1 MGCGLSMRLEKLTV
15 VYASWCPNCPP
26 AVRAVEHLGRE
37 LRVHT
42 EKLDIDNDAD
52 YDRAI
57 HLVENFG
64 EDQGDTFLVP
74 QVFATYE
81 GGSVFHVVT
90 GRGFARLKDDE
101 AENKIENELRA
112 ISGGRTS

>member
-1 MGCGLSMRLEKLTV
+1 MLMEKLTV

-26 AVRAVEHLGRE
+26 AVRAVERLGVR
-37 LRVHT
+37 LMVRT

-57 HLVENFG
+57 YLVENFG

-74 QVFATYE
+74 QVFATFE
-81 GGSVFHVVT
+81 GGSTSHVVT
-90 GRGFARLKDDE
+90 GRGFARLKDE
-101 AENKIENELRA
+101 EVEEKIEREVSA
-112 ISGGRTS
+112 ISSKRAS